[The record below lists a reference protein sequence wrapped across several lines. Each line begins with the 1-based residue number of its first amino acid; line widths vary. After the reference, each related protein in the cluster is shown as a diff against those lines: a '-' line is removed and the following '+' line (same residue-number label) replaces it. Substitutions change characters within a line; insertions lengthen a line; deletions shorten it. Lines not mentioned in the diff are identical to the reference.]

1 MPLNKAIP
9 KMVAD
14 MNNAMLGAKS
24 FQDIYHSLEKDG
36 DKGGEGCLF
45 QIHQTLLQIF
55 VKGHLEFNL
64 KIFYLFRLSF
74 LQPVSYLKVCS

>member
-9 KMVAD
+9 KMVAE

-36 DKGGEGCLF
+36 DKGGLSLIKHGNNEHAFGKS
-45 QIHQTLLQIF
+45 TPA
-55 VKGHLEFNL
+55 
-64 KIFYLFRLSF
+64 KI
-74 LQPVSYLKVCS
+74 